1 MLFIEIQFLIKPVIK
16 THTKKVYE
24 RYIILVESLPG
35 RDRQKGPSLHGL
47 TCLEGCRQK
56 VDSGSRMKH
65 KKLNYQEP
73 HKAQRVYALKVTKII
88 IFYNSTKT

>member
-1 MLFIEIQFLIKPVIK
+1 MKDIL
-16 THTKKVYE
+16 
-24 RYIILVESLPG
+24 ILVESVPG
-35 RDRQKGPSLHGL
+35 RDQQKGPSLHGI